1 MATTGAAAGAP
12 QPYSPGRTE
21 EAATPTGDR
30 PEGLPDGPL
39 GRIIR
44 DERPWGAFER
54 YTLNEPC
61 TVKVLTVEPGGTLSL
76 QRHAHRDE
84 MWVLLDDGAIV
95 EVDGHRSEPRA
106 EARVF
111 IPAGSTHRLSS
122 AGPRVRVLEIAF
134 GHFDEDD
141 IERLEDAYGRG

>member
-1 MATTGAAAGAP
+1 MATTGAATGAQ

-21 EAATPTGDR
+21 EPTATTGAR
-30 PEGLPDGPL
+30 PDDPI
-39 GRIIR
+39 GRIVR

-84 MWVLLDDGAIV
+84 MWVVLDDGAVV
-95 EVDGHRSEPRA
+95 EVDGRRSEPGVD
-106 EARVF
+106 ARVF

-141 IERLEDAYGRG
+141 IERLDDAYGRD

>member
-21 EAATPTGDR
+21 QAATIAGD
-30 PEGLPDGPL
+30 PIS
-39 GRIIR
+39 RIVR

-76 QRHAHRDE
+76 QRHAHRAE

-95 EVDGHRSEPRA
+95 EVDGHRSQPPVN
-106 EARVF
+106 ARVF
-111 IPAGSTHRLSS
+111 IPAGSTHRLAS

-141 IERLEDAYGRG
+141 IERLTDAYGRD